1 MAISPMQD
9 LKFVFGEHEPGLTE
23 EQIALR
29 SDVKFVRG
37 NHEISVYDAK
47 RNPTGHVLTAWE
59 AYTTFGLDVL
69 EEAVEWGGG
78 IILSERKAIETS
90 LRNRRTDLGLSP
102 QSVAQ
107 AADVQPADVEQ
118 AEKKAWDVP
127 IQSLE
132 RIAFTLGLDES
143 RLAHHPTAVADGKFA
158 ARLKTFQ
165 AAPSYTLDKFHLYE
179 DSALKLAEATSV
191 VRVQSRLQDILGMRS
206 RTSEFEPDANYG
218 SSRSNLAWRAGYS
231 LAERTRERLGLG
243 SAPIESMRAL
253 VEDELGVPVIQTSM
267 QEDIAG
273 VTVAVTGEDGRER
286 RGIVLNVNGQNRDV
300 WIRRAT
306 LAHGIGHLL
315 YDPEDRLEK
324 ARVDSYAANDRDPEN
339 PSQDYVEQ
347 RANAFAIAFLAP
359 IDAVRKM
366 SRPPVDPPIAA
377 EEVSTAA
384 VVGPLGHLRNV
395 SKPPVNQR
403 IAAENIASIMRTF
416 GISHTPAM
424 FHAVNANY
432 GEYAAPTTHIWGAN
446 PTNEQKAAE
455 DFDAKDFPIPNAPIQ
470 RRGKFAG
477 IVAEAYLRRYI
488 SDHTAAAYL
497 NCEVSDFVS
506 NAESLP
512 GLYRNRP

>member
-29 SDVKFVRG
+29 SNVKFVRG
-37 NHEISVYDAK
+37 NHEISIYEAE
-47 RNPTGHVLTAWE
+47 RNQTGHVLTAWE

-69 EEAVEWGGG
+69 KEAVEWGGG

-90 LRNRRTDLGLSP
+90 LRNRRTDLGLSA
-102 QSVAQ
+102 QSVAK
-107 AADVQPADVEQ
+107 AADVQSADVDQ

-132 RIAFTLGLDES
+132 RIAFALGLDES
-143 RLAHHPTAVADGKFA
+143 RLAYHPTAVADGRFA
-158 ARLKTFQ
+158 ERLKTLQ
-165 AAPSYTLDKFHLYE
+165 AEPPYTLDKVHLSE

-191 VRVQSRLQDILGMRS
+191 VRVQSRLQELLGMRS
-206 RTSEFEPDANYG
+206 RASEFEPDANYG
-218 SSRSNLAWRAGYS
+218 SSHSNLAWRAGYS

-243 SAPIESMRAL
+243 SDPIESMRAL
-253 VEDELGVPVIQTSM
+253 VEDELRVPVIQTSM

-273 VTVAVTGEDGRER
+273 ATVAVTGEDGRER
-286 RGIVLNVNGQNRDV
+286 RGIVLNANGQNRDV

-306 LAHGIGHLL
+306 LARGIGHLL

-324 ARVDSYAANDRDPEN
+324 ARVDSYAANDRDPEI
-339 PSQDYVEQ
+339 PSQDYVGQ

-359 IDAVRKM
+359 INAVREM
-366 SRPPVDPPIAA
+366 SKPPDSQHIMLSAFLL
-377 EEVSTAA
+377 
-384 VVGPLGHLRNV
+384 PLDTVRDV
-395 SKPPVNQR
+395 SKPPVNQH
-403 IAAENIASIMRTF
+403 ISAENIAHVMRTF

-446 PTNEQKAAE
+446 PTDEQNAAE
-455 DFDAKDFPIPNAPIQ
+455 RFAADYFPIPNAPIQ

-477 IVAEAYLRRYI
+477 IVAEAYLQRYI
-488 SDHTAAAYL
+488 SDQTAAAYL
-497 NCEVSDFVS
+497 NCDVSDFLS
-506 NAESLP
+506 NAETLP
-512 GLYRNRP
+512 ALYGIRA